1 MMFSV
6 VSPQTFCLM
15 MLVVYGGFGATMFPL
30 VNFFYGPD
38 SIIAYFTET
47 SEFETFFARAVG
59 VLFLMVTPGPY
70 VFGVPFEAV
79 SGGVGLRTRLH
90 RCCVQ
95 SLHCML
101 LALCSPGS
109 VTDLRSHAISSLRAS
124 HRRASSTSY
133 GTCSRSSYSSTP
145 PSTSRRAG
153 RA

>member
-1 MMFSV
+1 MAV

-70 VFGVPFEAV
+70 VFGVPFEAACKQYLV
-79 SGGVGLRTRLH
+79 WNLFSLFLFVDAALNLETGGPGVNALLPISMWIP
-90 RCCVQ
+90 Q
-95 SLHCML
+95 SAIGAVFLVL
-101 LALCSPGS
+101 NILVVKDLPKGS
-109 VTDLRSHAISSLRAS
+109 AMF
-124 HRRASSTSY
+124 
-133 GTCSRSSYSSTP
+133 
-145 PSTSRRAG
+145 
-153 RA
+153 

>member
-70 VFGVPFEAV
+70 VFGVPFEAACKQYLV
-79 SGGVGLRTRLH
+79 WNLFSLFLFVDAALNLETGGPGVNALLPISMWIP
-90 RCCVQ
+90 Q
-95 SLHCML
+95 SAIGAVFLVL
-101 LALCSPGS
+101 NILVVKDLPKGS
-109 VTDLRSHAISSLRAS
+109 AMF
-124 HRRASSTSY
+124 
-133 GTCSRSSYSSTP
+133 
-145 PSTSRRAG
+145 
-153 RA
+153 